1 MIALPPPD
9 AMARTEEIGRLL
21 SELPGVGGIALPGM
35 AEGSPGMPGEKR
47 EKLVIHGFSGSKTSV
62 FMEF

>member
-1 MIALPPPD
+1 
-9 AMARTEEIGRLL
+9 MARTEEIGRLL